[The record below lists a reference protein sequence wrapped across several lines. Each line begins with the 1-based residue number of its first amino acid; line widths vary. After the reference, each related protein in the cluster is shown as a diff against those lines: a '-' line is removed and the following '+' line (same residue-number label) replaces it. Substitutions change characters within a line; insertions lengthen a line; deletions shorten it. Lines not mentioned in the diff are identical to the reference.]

1 MNTTSVHE
9 SSTGAPDSGV
19 ADEPAPEPT
28 RPSGRIRAAMII
40 NPYSSGMTAKRE
52 LAIVQTLR
60 EHMDVEVRRTERAG
74 HAPKLARE
82 LMEAG
87 ELDVII
93 SCGGDGTANEILNGM
108 DLAEDTAEQRPAFA
122 IVPAGGTN
130 VLARSVGYA
139 NHPVKA
145 TEQLA
150 QAIVERRTRTINL
163 ATVDERIFMFAAG
176 VGLDGEVVKRVEQR
190 RSGRRPS
197 DLAHLAII
205 TGYFAT
211 KRFALGEQMTVTVGD
226 TGEQLRAALVVVG
239 NTTPM
244 TYLGGM
250 PVVFMPDC
258 ALEKGLDV
266 MAPTRASAFFT
277 ILNGMQAV
285 GVGRK
290 NRRLV
295 KDDRMNLRHDVKSV
309 LVECDEPMAVQVDGE
324 YIGDRTHIQFG
335 LLERT
340 IRLVA

>member
-1 MNTTSVHE
+1 MNTTSVHA
-9 SSTGAPDSGV
+9 SSTDTPDSDV
-19 ADEPAPEPT
+19 VDEPAPEPN
-28 RPSGRIRAAMII
+28 RPSDRIRAAMIV

-52 LAIVQTLR
+52 RLIVQALR
-60 EHMDVEVRRTERAG
+60 EHMDLQVRRTERGG
-74 HAPKLARE
+74 HAPKLAQE
-82 LMEAG
+82 LMAG
-87 ELDVII
+87 GDLDVMI

-108 DLAEDTAEQRPAFA
+108 DLGSDTAEQRPAFA

-130 VLARSVGYA
+130 VLARSVGYP

-150 QAIVERRTRTINL
+150 RAIVERRSRTINL
-163 ATVDERIFMFAAG
+163 ATLDERVFMFAAG

-197 DLAHLAII
+197 DMAHLAII

-211 KRFALGEQMTVTVGD
+211 KRFALGEQMTVTIGD
-226 TGEQLRAALVVVG
+226 TGEQMRAALVIVG

-244 TYLGGM
+244 TYLGRV

-258 ALEKGLDV
+258 SLEAGLDV
-266 MAPTRASAFFT
+266 MAPQRASAMLA
-277 ILNGMQAV
+277 ILNGMQAA
-285 GVGRK
+285 GLGRR

-295 KDDRMNLRHDVKSV
+295 KDERMNLRHDVQSL
-309 LVECDEPMAVQVDGE
+309 LVECDEPIAVQVDGE